1 MANGIDSQY
10 TGIGRVPIIQ
20 ERPDTSFTDF
30 LQFVSNWADKED
42 AKKLEAQKVSDLK
55 EYRENSLDIQSQE
68 LDNLKTH
75 QTALRGIQQQ
85 NADTAKT
92 SAEATATTAE
102 LNSKTAYY
110 NSIGDPKRRL
120 IAQMSDPRWKELT
133 GHTNKSIGEEIKAL
147 EDYED
152 DVTLAEGF
160 TTSNNPLQIKY
171 HMKKLKDGDM
181 SGNKAAG
188 ETYSNLQKRLP
199 EAEKYQNDL
208 YEVTPKEI
216 AVMYPQYADN
226 LKTLTKQYS
235 GKEVTVDYNALD
247 LRSMKDVVPLDKMEE
262 YNTAVTR
269 LTKGWANRYRIA
281 KGIGTYDPADRHIFS
296 SAPDPLVGPPTPL
309 EAIDK
314 IEITPDDFTL
324 SEERYELIEKAQE
337 ENNPLWEKWLNEEDY
352 TFADLKMDYEAGKTE
367 LEEEENVEELKK
379 EGGPKK
385 IPAQP
390 SSLPPVPGDAKQLAL
405 EESDLALK
413 SAQAKKEAKNQTA
426 KTFEFYD
433 PDTGITHNIPI
444 VQRKKKEGL
453 SWRQKN
459 LIADAEDKLAS
470 AKEALN
476 QSGVRTKDY
485 WEGQV
490 VRYEKK
496 LKELKEK
503 TKKK

>member
-1 MANGIDSQY
+1 M
-10 TGIGRVPIIQ
+10 
-20 ERPDTSFTDF
+20 
-30 LQFVSNWADKED
+30 
-42 AKKLEAQKVSDLK
+42 
-55 EYRENSLDIQSQE
+55 
-68 LDNLKTH
+68 
-75 QTALRGIQQQ
+75 
-85 NADTAKT
+85 
-92 SAEATATTAE
+92 
-102 LNSKTAYY
+102 
-110 NSIGDPKRRL
+110 
-120 IAQMSDPRWKELT
+120 
-133 GHTNKSIGEEIKAL
+133 
-147 EDYED
+147 
-152 DVTLAEGF
+152 
-160 TTSNNPLQIKY
+160 
-171 HMKKLKDGDM
+171 
-181 SGNKAAG
+181 
-188 ETYSNLQKRLP
+188 
-199 EAEKYQNDL
+199 
-208 YEVTPKEI
+208 
-216 AVMYPQYADN
+216 
-226 LKTLTKQYS
+226 
-235 GKEVTVDYNALD
+235 
-247 LRSMKDVVPLDKMEE
+247 
-262 YNTAVTR
+262 
-269 LTKGWANRYRIA
+269 
-281 KGIGTYDPADRHIFS
+281 
-296 SAPDPLVGPPTPL
+296 
-309 EAIDK
+309 
-314 IEITPDDFTL
+314 
-324 SEERYELIEKAQE
+324 
-337 ENNPLWEKWLNEEDY
+337 WEKWLNEEDY

-390 SSLPPVPGDAKQLAL
+390 SSLPPVPGDVKQLAL

-459 LIADAEDKLAS
+459 LIADAEGKLAS